1 MAELCDSRSLE
12 GFEPPVVESW
22 EIAMTFEHI
31 PVMVDEILSIFDDVP
46 PGVVLDA
53 TLGGAGHSVALLER
67 RPELGIVGLDQDD
80 DALVAARARL
90 EPFGDRAQAQKCR
103 FDQLGAELDKLGHDQ
118 ISGFLFDLGVSSHQI
133 DTGERGFSY
142 RTDGPLD
149 MRMDQS
155 AGRTAADVVNIVDDR
170 ELADILRNYGDEK
183 HAMRIAKAIV
193 AARPV
198 TTTSQLADIVRDA
211 TPARDKRRGDPSKRT
226 FQALRIEVNEEL
238 SILESAL
245 DAALDRLCVGGRGA
259 VLAYHSGEDRIV
271 KQTFRAR
278 VDVDDHRSPVPLN
291 NEEFSLLWN
300 GSKKPRDDE
309 NNENR
314 RATSARLRG
323 IERVKVAAA

>member
-1 MAELCDSRSLE
+1 
-12 GFEPPVVESW
+12 
-22 EIAMTFEHI
+22 MTFEHI
-31 PVMVDEILSIFDDVP
+31 PVMVDEILSIFDPVP
-46 PGVVLDA
+46 DGVVLDA
-53 TLGGAGHSVALLER
+53 TLGGAGHAVAILER
-67 RPELGIVGLDQDD
+67 RPELRIVGLDQDD
-80 DALVAARARL
+80 EALAAARLRL
-90 EPFGDRAQAQKCR
+90 EPFGDRAEAQKSR
-103 FDQLGAELDKLGHDQ
+103 FDYLDQQLDQLGHGQ

-155 AGRTAADVVNIVDDR
+155 AGRTAADVVNTVNER
-170 ELADILRNYGDEK
+170 ELADILRSYGDEK
-183 HAMRIAKAIV
+183 HAMRIAKSIV
-193 AARPV
+193 ADRPV
-198 TTTSQLADIVRDA
+198 TTTAQLAEIVREA
-211 TPARDKRRGDPSKRT
+211 TPARDRRRGDPSKRT

-238 SILESAL
+238 TILESAI

-271 KQTFRAR
+271 KRTFRNR

-291 NEEFSLLWN
+291 NEEFALLWN

-309 NNENR
+309 NTANR

-323 IERVKVAAA
+323 IERIAVAA

>member
-1 MAELCDSRSLE
+1 MAELCDDFRWCAQCLLAA
-12 GFEPPVVESW
+12 SW
-22 EIAMTFEHI
+22 ETPMTFEHI
-31 PVMVDEILSIFDDVP
+31 PVMVEEILSIFDDVP
-46 PGVVLDA
+46 DGVVLDA
-53 TLGGAGHSVALLER
+53 TLGGAGHAVALLER
-67 RPELGIVGLDQDD
+67 RPELSVVGLDQDD
-80 DALVAARARL
+80 EALAAARKRL
-90 EPFGDRAQAQKCR
+90 EPFGERAQAQKCR
-103 FDQLGAELDKLGHDQ
+103 FDQLGSQLDALGHDE

-142 RTDGPLD
+142 RNDGPLD

-155 AGRTAADVVNIVDDR
+155 AGRTAADVVNTVDER
-170 ELADILRNYGDEK
+170 ELADILRSYGDEK
-183 HAMRIAKAIV
+183 HAMRIAKAII

-198 TTTSQLADIVRDA
+198 TTTTQLADIVREA

-226 FQALRIEVNEEL
+226 FQALRIEVNQEL
-238 SILESAL
+238 SILEGAL
-245 DAALDRLCVGGRGA
+245 ESALDRLCVGGRGA

-271 KQTFRAR
+271 KAVFRDR

-309 NNENR
+309 NSSNR

-323 IERVKVAAA
+323 IERVAVAA